1 MTSKIPNPHQLI
13 YVRDFIPKLCYII
26 KGCLLLFLTTIQIT
40 TILLYSIYIYTTQP
54 YSYSYPTHIPCPTGR
69 FSFSAGCIPLRKKNY
84 LRKKSFSEKKI
95 ISREKK
101 FLRKKV
107 FSALSRKKIIFLLYT
122 LTRRVYIFGSIIAFT
137 VGIRYSRSVKV
148 YSAGIA
154 DKVRISGR

>member
-40 TILLYSIYIYTTQP
+40 TILLYSIYLYTTQP
-54 YSYSYPTHIPCPTGR
+54 YSYSYPTHIPLPYGPFQFFGWVHTPQKKKL
-69 FSFSAGCIPLRKKNY
+69 FTKKN
-84 LRKKSFSEKKI
+84 FKKI
-95 ISREKK
+95 IPREKK

-107 FSALSRKKIIFLLYT
+107 FLPWPGKKIIFLLYT

-154 DKVRISGR
+154 DKVRISGK